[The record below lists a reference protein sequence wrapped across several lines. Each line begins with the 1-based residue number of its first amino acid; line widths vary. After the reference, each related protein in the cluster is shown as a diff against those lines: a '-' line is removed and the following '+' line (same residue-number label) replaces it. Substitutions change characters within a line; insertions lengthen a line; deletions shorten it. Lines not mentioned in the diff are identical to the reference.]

1 MEKRARQKVIA
12 EKKETINAKKDEIM
26 EQRQREQEE
35 KKITMQIEA
44 ERTKRKIEHNIKMR
58 EMERQNL

>member
-12 EKKETINAKKDEIM
+12 EKKETINAKKDELM
-26 EQRQREQEE
+26 EQRHREQEE
-35 KKITMQIEA
+35 KKITMQVEA